1 MVATVSGLCWP
12 WAFGCQTTHDHHK
25 WRGDRGYQHRDIKG
39 IVLGYLGESRGS
51 PGRRGGTKSFVKLKV
66 FVDKPKSPVAAK
78 IRLSVVPI
86 DLAATALTMSFW
98 TGRLPPRFTDFV
110 KDESL
115 GFRLGGFGNLDE
127 VPISNRRASIG
138 GQNQKE
144 HEGPNEP
151 FS

>member
-1 MVATVSGLCWP
+1 L
-12 WAFGCQTTHDHHK
+12 
-25 WRGDRGYQHRDIKG
+25 
-39 IVLGYLGESRGS
+39 L
-51 PGRRGGTKSFVKLKV
+51 
-66 FVDKPKSPVAAK
+66 VDKPKPPVAAK
-78 IRLSVVPI
+78 VWSSVVPI
-86 DLAATALTMSFW
+86 DLAVAALTMSFW

-127 VPISNRRASIG
+127 VSVSNRRASIG

-144 HEGPNEP
+144 HERPNEP